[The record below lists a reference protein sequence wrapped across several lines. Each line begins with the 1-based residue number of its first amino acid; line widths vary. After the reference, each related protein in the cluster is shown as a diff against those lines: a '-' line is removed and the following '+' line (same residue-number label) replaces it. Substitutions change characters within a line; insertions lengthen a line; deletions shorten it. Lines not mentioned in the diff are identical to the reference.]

1 MQPRIRSAV
10 LTALPA
16 GAIAFLAGFFVARQA
31 GGVEL
36 ETQLLLGAG
45 YAAVAAIIAFLIGL
59 WIA

>member
-1 MQPRIRSAV
+1 L

-36 ETQLLLGAG
+36 ETQELLGAG
-45 YAAVAAIIAFLIGL
+45 YGAVAAVIAFVIGL
-59 WIA
+59 WVGVD